1 MRLALVLLAIMG
13 ARSAS
18 AQEEN
23 SSLFE
28 KLNLD
33 KLRLSALGG
42 SVGAMKPSQMHTTQ
56 SYSLHSDYGEIVPSI
71 RVVFTATYWESRYT
85 DKAVRRFS
93 DQFRTNLSDPSGDD
107 ELRESRIKV
116 SDIAV
121 TADLRYDFWNRPT
134 MRGYIG
140 GGGGA
145 HVLNGEGKYISQTFI
160 ETSLDNIAAGVLA
173 LIGAEIVAGQRVSVG
188 VQGRYDLLSGVSYG
202 SIRFTGSYHFAATE
216 PGVK

>member
-1 MRLALVLLAIMG
+1 MVRSALLLTVLL
-13 ARSAS
+13 SAS
-18 AQEEN
+18 AGAQEE
-23 SSLFE
+23 SMFE

-33 KLRLSALGG
+33 KLQLSALGG
-42 SVGAMKPSQMHTTQ
+42 SVGAMKPSQMHTTRA
-56 SYSLHSDYGEIVPSI
+56 YSLHADYGELVPAL
-71 RVVFTATYWESRYT
+71 RLVFSATYWESRYT

-93 DQFRTNLSDPSGDD
+93 DQFRTNIDDPSGDD

-121 TADLRYDFWNRPT
+121 TADLRYDFWTSPT
-134 MRGYIG
+134 LRAYIG

-160 ETSLDNIAAGVLA
+160 ETSLDNIAAGVLTV
-173 LIGAEIVAGQRVSVG
+173 IGGEVVAGQRIAVG

-216 PGVK
+216 PGVKR

>member
-1 MRLALVLLAIMG
+1 MRFAFFAFLALAARVLP
-13 ARSAS
+13 
-18 AQEEN
+18 AQEDQ
-23 SSLFE
+23 SLFE

-42 SVGAMKPSQMHTTQ
+42 SVGAMKPSQMHTTRA
-56 SYSLHSDYGEIVPSI
+56 YSLHSDYGEIVPSL
-71 RVVFTATYWESRYT
+71 RLVFSATYWESRYT

-93 DQFRTNLSDPSGDD
+93 DQFRSNLDDPSNDD
-107 ELRESRIKV
+107 VLHEARIKV

-121 TADLRYDFWNRPT
+121 TADLRYDFWSTTN
-134 MRGYIG
+134 MRAYLG

-173 LIGAEIVAGQRVSVG
+173 VVGGEVVAAQRLAIGI
-188 VQGRYDLLSGVSYG
+188 QGRYDLLSGVSYG
-202 SIRFTGSYHFAATE
+202 SIRFTGSYHFSD
-216 PGVK
+216 PGVKR

>member
-1 MRLALVLLAIMG
+1 MLLALCT
-13 ARSAS
+13 ARVAS
-18 AQEEN
+18 AQEDDN

-42 SVGAMKPSQMHTTQ
+42 SVGAMKPSQMQTTRA
-56 SYSLHSDYGEIVPSI
+56 YSLHSDYGEIVPSL
-71 RVVFTATYWESRYT
+71 RLVFSATYWESRYT

-93 DQFRTNLSDPSGDD
+93 DQFRSNLDDPSGDD
-107 ELRESRIKV
+107 TLRESRIKV
-116 SDIAV
+116 SDIAI
-121 TADLRYDFWNRPT
+121 TADLRYDFWSRPT
-134 MRGYIG
+134 MRAYLG

-173 LIGAEIVAGQRVSVG
+173 VIGGEVVALQRLAIG

-202 SIRFTGSYHFAATE
+202 SVRFTGSYHFAD
-216 PGVK
+216 PKR

>member
-1 MRLALVLLAIMG
+1 MALVAFS
-13 ARSAS
+13 ARVLS
-18 AQEEN
+18 AQDN

-42 SVGAMKPSQMHTTQ
+42 SVGAMKPSQMHTTRA
-56 SYSLHSDYGEIVPSI
+56 YSLHSDYGEIVPSL
-71 RVVFTATYWESRYT
+71 RLVFTATYWESRYT

-93 DQFRTNLSDPSGDD
+93 DQFRSNISDPSADD
-107 ELRESRIKV
+107 TLHEGRIKV

-121 TADLRYDFWNRPT
+121 TGDLRYDFWSTTNARA
-134 MRGYIG
+134 YLG
-140 GGGGA
+140 GGLGA

-173 LIGAEIVAGQRVSVG
+173 VLGGEIVAAQRIAVG

-202 SIRFTGSYHFAATE
+202 SLRFTGSYHFSDRDANR
-216 PGVK
+216 